1 MKDYILKNGLILG
14 SISIILLVA
23 SYAIGV
29 DFFLNDT
36 WSIIKAIL
44 PYVVLIFLVIEYK
57 KLVGGY
63 ISYKE
68 TFTVTLGITIAG
80 AFLST
85 FFSILLF
92 NFIDPDFAV
101 QLKDFTVEKLAIQLD
116 QLPES
121 NPMYSV
127 METLIEQ
134 TQEEDIYSISNQ
146 ASALFYSLFF
156 HIIIS
161 AIIAAFIKKDKPIEI
176 SE

>member
-14 SISIILLVA
+14 SISITLLVA

-36 WSIIKAIL
+36 WSVIKGIL

-63 ISYKE
+63 ISFKE
-68 TFTVTLGITIAG
+68 TFTVTLGITVAG

-85 FFSILLF
+85 FFSIRLF

-121 NPMYSV
+121 NAMYSV

-146 ASALFYSLFF
+146 ASALFYSIFF
-156 HIIIS
+156 HIIFS
-161 AIIAAFIKKDKPIEI
+161 AIIAAFIKKNKPVEM

>member
-14 SISIILLVA
+14 SISITLLVA

-36 WSIIKAIL
+36 WSVIKGIL

-63 ISYKE
+63 ISFKE
-68 TFTVTLGITIAG
+68 TFTVTLGITVAG

-121 NPMYSV
+121 NAMYSV

-146 ASALFYSLFF
+146 ASALFYSFFF
-156 HIIIS
+156 HIIFS
-161 AIIAAFIKKDKPIEI
+161 AIIAAFIKKNKPVEM

>member
-14 SISIILLVA
+14 SISITLLVA

-36 WSIIKAIL
+36 WSVIKGIL
-44 PYVVLIFLVIEYK
+44 PYIVLIFLVIEYK

-63 ISYKE
+63 ISFKE
-68 TFTVTLGITIAG
+68 TFTVTLGITVAG

-121 NPMYSV
+121 NAMYSV

-156 HIIIS
+156 HIIFS
-161 AIIAAFIKKDKPIEI
+161 AIIAAFIKKNKPVEM